1 MSAHFDWRHRA
12 SCRGM
17 DPEAFFPV
25 SEFGPGAR
33 QAARAKR
40 VCVGCPV
47 REACLRYALA
57 TGLDFGVFGGLTERE
72 RRGLRRA
79 RVSA

>member
-1 MSAHFDWRHRA
+1 MGDWRHRA

-17 DPEAFFPV
+17 DPESFFPV
-25 SEFGPGAR
+25 SEYGPGAR
-33 QAARAKR
+33 QVAHVKR
-40 VCVGCPV
+40 VCAGCPV
-47 REACLRYALA
+47 REACLRYALTA
-57 TGLDFGVFGGLTERE
+57 GLDFGVFGGLTERE